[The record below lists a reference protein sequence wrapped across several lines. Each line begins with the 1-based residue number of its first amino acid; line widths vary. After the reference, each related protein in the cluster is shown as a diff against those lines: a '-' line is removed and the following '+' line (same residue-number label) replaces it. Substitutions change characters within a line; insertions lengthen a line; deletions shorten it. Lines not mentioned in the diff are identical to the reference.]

1 MNHID
6 VLILIVTFTLVENK
20 LNLIIAIVAVVAI
33 IRFFIFAD

>member
-33 IRFFIFAD
+33 I